1 MVTVWRGVREPPPQ
15 CPQQTIDFVDASAD
29 LRQLSRRPGIV
40 RPELLIVVS
49 GHAVREL
56 L

>member
-1 MVTVWRGVREPPPQ
+1 M
-15 CPQQTIDFVDASAD
+15 DFVDANAY

-40 RPELLIVVS
+40 RLGLLIPIS
-49 GHAVREL
+49 GHAMRKL